1 MLLYLYMN
9 IIYNK
14 WKTIHENGNYYFLL
28 YHQIVLQQ
36 KICQHIYKLII
47 KFGIYVE
54 DPKSNFQFSMKSG
67 TNIKIIKKSIKFNTF
82 FNTNKGILLIL
93 LYFIKIKKWHKDCK
107 INN

>member
-1 MLLYLYMN
+1 MENYSWKWELL
-9 IIYNK
+9 
-14 WKTIHENGNYYFLL
+14 FF
-28 YHQIVLQQ
+28 IVLPDS
-36 KICQHIYKLII
+36 IAAENISVYILVNKLII

-54 DPKSNFQFSMKSG
+54 EPKSKIQFSMKFG

-82 FNTNKGILLIL
+82 FNINKGILLIL